1 MKRFITL
8 VIVVSLLMLTRP
20 LVSFAGCEPNA
31 PPDCSCGKLPVCVF
45 SGHPDGMYSDLYA
58 KSKDPLAWKDFGQDI
73 GDYAMAMEI
82 EDNMIKAL
90 AAAYPCLELIATDS
104 YLARIE
110 AATREGNNSGL
121 KDRI

>member
-82 EDNMIKAL
+82 EDKGVGVATSVESTTIAL
-90 AAAYPCLELIATDS
+90 CAVRVGTLMS
-104 YLARIE
+104 
-110 AATREGNNSGL
+110 
-121 KDRI
+121 